1 MRKRIKLFLRQA
13 NIPIK
18 LTMKLIFFSAL
29 LVFSFSFPTFAET
42 SVEDLLDKVDEL
54 YRSDSSHA
62 AMEMQI
68 VTENWERTTE
78 MEVWSRGMN
87 DTLIKIISPRK
98 DKGIKTLKLG
108 NQMWNYFPKINK
120 VLKVPPSMMMNSWMG
135 SDFSN
140 DDLVKENTLAHN
152 FISKL
157 EAHPTEAEKLYFIVL
172 KPKEDTVT
180 VWGKISISLRRSD
193 FMPVEQ
199 IYYDE
204 QGEKKRVM
212 EFREI
217 QQMGGKMI
225 PAVMEM
231 RTLKKNSKTL
241 IRYKSIIFNPEFT
254 ENIFSFNRLRR
265 K

>member
-1 MRKRIKLFLRQA
+1 
-13 NIPIK
+13 
-18 LTMKLIFFSAL
+18 MKQIFGIAIFVFVFPFSVL
-29 LVFSFSFPTFAET
+29 AET
-42 SVEDLLDKVDEL
+42 SVEGLLDKVDRL

-62 AMEMQI
+62 TMEMKI
-68 VTENWERTTE
+68 VTENWERTTV

-87 DTLIKIISPRK
+87 DTLIKILSPRK

-135 SDFSN
+135 SDFTN
-140 DDLVKENTLAHN
+140 DDLVKENTLAEDYHA
-152 FISKL
+152 KL
-157 EAHPTEAEKLYFIVL
+157 EEHPSGPNQFYFIVL
-172 KPKEDTVT
+172 RPKNETVT
-180 VWGKISISLRRSD
+180 VWGKISISIRRQD

-199 IYYDE
+199 IYYNED
-204 QGEKKRVM
+204 GEKKRVM
-212 EFREI
+212 EFSGI

-231 RTLKKNSKTL
+231 RTLNKNSRTL
-241 IRYKSIIFNPEFT
+241 IRYKSIDFKPVFSKS
-254 ENIFSFNRLRR
+254 IFSFSQLRR

>member
-1 MRKRIKLFLRQA
+1 
-13 NIPIK
+13 
-18 LTMKLIFFSAL
+18 MKQIFGIAIFVF
-29 LVFSFSFPTFAET
+29 VFSFSVLAET
-42 SVEDLLDKVDEL
+42 SVEGLLDQVDRL

-62 AMEMQI
+62 TMDMKI
-68 VTENWERTTE
+68 VTENWERTTV

-87 DTLIKIISPRK
+87 DTLIKILSPRK

-135 SDFSN
+135 SDFTN
-140 DDLVKENTLAHN
+140 DDLVRENTLAEDYN
-152 FISKL
+152 GKL
-157 EAHPTEAEKLYFIVL
+157 EEHPSDPNQFYFIVL
-172 KPKEDTVT
+172 RPKNETVT
-180 VWGKISISLRRSD
+180 VWGKISISIRRQD

-199 IYYDE
+199 IYYNED
-204 QGEKKRVM
+204 GEKKRVM
-212 EFREI
+212 EFSGI

-231 RTLKKNSKTL
+231 RTLNKNSRTL
-241 IRYKSIIFNPEFT
+241 IRYKSIEFKPVFSK
-254 ENIFSFNRLRR
+254 NMFSFSQLRR

>member
-1 MRKRIKLFLRQA
+1 
-13 NIPIK
+13 
-18 LTMKLIFFSAL
+18 MKQIFGIAIFVFVFPFSVL
-29 LVFSFSFPTFAET
+29 AET
-42 SVEDLLDKVDEL
+42 SVEGLLDKVDWL

-62 AMEMQI
+62 TMEMKI
-68 VTENWERTTE
+68 VTENWERTTV

-87 DTLIKIISPRK
+87 DTLIKILSPRK

-135 SDFSN
+135 SDFTN
-140 DDLVKENTLAHN
+140 DDLVKENTLAEDYHA
-152 FISKL
+152 KL
-157 EAHPTEAEKLYFIVL
+157 EEHPSGPNQFYFIVL
-172 KPKEDTVT
+172 RPKNETVT
-180 VWGKISISLRRSD
+180 VWGKISISIRRQD

-199 IYYDE
+199 IYYNED
-204 QGEKKRVM
+204 GEKKRVM
-212 EFREI
+212 EFSGI

-231 RTLKKNSKTL
+231 RTLNKNSRTL
-241 IRYKSIIFNPEFT
+241 IRYKSIDFKPVFSKS
-254 ENIFSFNRLRR
+254 IFSFSQLRR

>member
-1 MRKRIKLFLRQA
+1 MMKQILFSVIIL
-13 NIPIK
+13 
-18 LTMKLIFFSAL
+18 FG
-29 LVFSFSFPTFAET
+29 LVFSVSAET
-42 SVEDLLDKVDEL
+42 TVEDLLDRVDEL

-62 AMEMQI
+62 TMEMKI

-87 DTLIKIISPRK
+87 DTLIKILSPRK
-98 DKGIKTLKLG
+98 DRGIKTLKLG

-135 SDFSN
+135 SDFTN
-140 DDLVKENTLAHN
+140 DDLVKENTLAEDYHA
-152 FISKL
+152 SLKD
-157 EAHPTEAEKLYFIVL
+157 HPAAPDQFYFIVL
-172 KPKEDTVT
+172 LPKKETVT
-180 VWGKISISLRRSD
+180 VWGKISISIRRLD

-199 IYYDE
+199 IYYNE
-204 QGEKKRVM
+204 NGEKKRIM
-212 EFREI
+212 EFSGF

-231 RTLKKNSKTL
+231 RTLNKKSRTL
-241 IRYKSIIFNPEFT
+241 IRYITIDFEPKFSSNT
-254 ENIFSFNRLRR
+254 FSFSNLRR